1 MANVYLIWYSSLFSI
16 SSQANW
22 EINGYVFK
30 YDKVILNE
38 NYTAKS
44 DLWGCENHRRA
55 DKGFFS
61 FYFFLFFSFLFV
73 FYIIKGK
80 KKPVTVKLH
89 KHCYRLTWSYGTSK
103 PWSLLPSVKG
113 PQEKAAPKSAD
124 AGSHLLA
131 PERKVCALWYSRAER
146 TCLRAMTESE
156 QPRLS
161 CRQVGTS
168 WCVSF

>member
-1 MANVYLIWYSSLFSI
+1 MYVQSFSKNKQKPKSHFFPLRSWKVTHTGQNQTRVFFLF
-16 SSQANW
+16 
-22 EINGYVFK
+22 VF
-30 YDKVILNE
+30 VFN
-38 NYTAKS
+38 
-44 DLWGCENHRRA
+44 
-55 DKGFFS
+55 
-61 FYFFLFFSFLFV
+61 FFLFFSFLFV

-156 QPRLS
+156 QPWLS